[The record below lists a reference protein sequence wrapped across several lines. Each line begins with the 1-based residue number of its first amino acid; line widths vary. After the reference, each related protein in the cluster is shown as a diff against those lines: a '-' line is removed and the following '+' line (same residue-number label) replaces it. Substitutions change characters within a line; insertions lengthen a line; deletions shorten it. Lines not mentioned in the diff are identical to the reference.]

1 MGHIMKE
8 IRVGLLGFGTIG
20 TGMVKWIQDNGELI
34 AARTGITLTT
44 TRIADLDIT
53 TDRGVSLPEGVLT
66 TDANDVLHGDDVDV
80 VVELVGG
87 TGIALTFVLAALN
100 AGKPVVTAN
109 KALLAY
115 HGDEIFAAAS
125 ANHVDVYYEASV
137 GGGIPII
144 KAFREGLVA
153 NNVTAA
159 YGILNGTCNYILTRM
174 EREGAP
180 FDQILSE
187 AQALGFAEA
196 EPSLDVDG
204 DDTAHKA
211 CVLGSLACGKWLG
224 MDSIAKQGIRDVT
237 TDDIS
242 IALEAGYRIKLLGII
257 KQDKDGL
264 QIRVQPTLVPI
275 KSMIGGVMEVY
286 NAVFVT
292 GDAVGD
298 TMFYGAGAGRDATAS
313 AVIADLVDVGLNL
326 ADGTARRTPPFCPYN
341 DSVSL
346 PPAADIVTRHYVRVH
361 AEDQPN
367 VMAQLTAA
375 FGKAGIGLAEVI
387 QHQTSG
393 PSVPIVFMTHPAR
406 EGLVTETLEQISD
419 LAAVTAPPVHFRIE
433 DM

>member
-1 MGHIMKE
+1 
-8 IRVGLLGFGTIG
+8 
-20 TGMVKWIQDNGELI
+20 
-34 AARTGITLTT
+34 
-44 TRIADLDIT
+44 
-53 TDRGVSLPEGVLT
+53 
-66 TDANDVLHGDDVDV
+66 
-80 VVELVGG
+80 
-87 TGIALTFVLAALN
+87 
-100 AGKPVVTAN
+100 
-109 KALLAY
+109 
-115 HGDEIFAAAS
+115 
-125 ANHVDVYYEASV
+125 
-137 GGGIPII
+137 
-144 KAFREGLVA
+144 
-153 NNVTAA
+153 
-159 YGILNGTCNYILTRM
+159 
-174 EREGAP
+174 
-180 FDQILSE
+180 
-187 AQALGFAEA
+187 
-196 EPSLDVDG
+196 
-204 DDTAHKA
+204 
-211 CVLGSLACGKWLG
+211 
-224 MDSIAKQGIRDVT
+224 
-237 TDDIS
+237 
-242 IALEAGYRIKLLGII
+242 
-257 KQDKDGL
+257 
-264 QIRVQPTLVPI
+264 
-275 KSMIGGVMEVY
+275 MEVY

-326 ADGTARRTPPFCPYN
+326 ANGTARRTPPFCPYN